1 MEQDNL
7 FARCRDIPALDAAR
21 ALGMTIRE
29 RGGRHWTL
37 CPLHGDKDPSLLLDN
52 AGRWHCFGCGQGGDA
67 LDLYARV
74 TRQQPALAARRM
86 LADCGAEAFA
96 EGREPY
102 GAQRGA
108 ERSPNAQAGDAHPH
122 AGGNRDADSSADTR
136 SASGAGA
143 FARAESE
150 DGCDIPDGTARADA
164 RTGTSPAAVLAR
176 RDPARAES
184 ADGRDMPD
192 GTAPADARTG
202 TRPAAVLARREPA
215 RAESADMHDVPD
227 GTAPADARTGSSAA
241 PVLARRE
248 PARAEMEAGAVK
260 GTTELAGGL
269 ADAVEVPRYADD
281 AAARFHRA
289 TQPHDAGYK
298 SEGEVA
304 AVVGAA
310 TARHAADQDAA
321 RNAETDAEH
330 RVTPIAPAMA
340 PNKSTAPFSNP
351 MESEIEARTDNLL
364 TEQADANHPVQ
375 PIAPVMAAPAN
386 SAPMP
391 HPADGEAEPQPD
403 NPMAGKA
410 DAERPATPIARVAAA
425 PANTAPMPQTAAH
438 GTAPY
443 HVACASAPHPAN
455 PSPAQTPSTTQ
466 TDTLVTPTTPAT
478 SKTSL
483 SSPSPRTVAGYAAA
497 RGFDLSLLAAWGV
510 ADEPGGIVIPYRDA
524 QGQAVALRRRL
535 DGRDGRRFA
544 WHKGARMIPYGL
556 WLPLNQGDGAL
567 VLCEGESDAHALWH
581 MGVPA
586 LGIPGAA
593 TFKAEWA
600 QHMLGRDVFLHVEP
614 GSGGQTFLER
624 TARLLRAGGFAHAL
638 RSFSVSMVLGELKD
652 PSDLLVRFGR
662 DTAAEIMKDLLR
674 DAAPVREPGQL
685 DAYRAS
691 DLNALQVQRP
701 PEIVRDLL
709 QPGLCLLAG
718 APKRGKSWLA
728 LALALSVTRGEPFLT
743 MDTMRGAVL
752 YLDLESRQHRVK
764 QRLDTLCIA
773 KDMPDNLF
781 FSHEVPT
788 MDMGLLPQLAQW
800 VARCPDTKVII
811 VDTLARVKGAG
822 KGGENVYEA
831 DTRIMGEAQ
840 RFALD
845 HGLCL
850 LFVHHLRKQSGFQ
863 TRDVYEM
870 VSGSTGITGVCD
882 SVLVLTGAR
891 TESEAQLHVSGRDVT
906 SRQLALRF
914 DAGRWT
920 LENTDGRAHLMAQAY
935 AENPLPAAL
944 RALVAG
950 RNEWEGTPAEL
961 AQAVAA
967 VTDGRVTLNE
977 RLISKEVDQLA
988 GMLLKRE
995 GIACRRKRVRGMR
1008 LMVLTRADAQA
1019 GLAGQDEE
1027 EEGFG
1032 DGL

>member
-96 EGREPY
+96 EGRAWH
-102 GAQRGA
+102 GTQRGA
-108 ERSPNAQAGDAHPH
+108 EKSPIALAGNAHPR
-122 AGGNRDADSSADTR
+122 AGGNPAADSSEDTR
-136 SASGAGA
+136 SAGGAGA
-143 FARAESE
+143 FARAESK
-150 DGCDIPDGTARADA
+150 DGC
-164 RTGTSPAAVLAR
+164 
-176 RDPARAES
+176 
-184 ADGRDMPD
+184 DMPD
-192 GTAPADARTG
+192 GTAPADAQAG
-202 TRPAAVLARREPA
+202 TSPAAVLARREPA
-215 RAESADMHDVPD
+215 RAETVA
-227 GTAPADARTGSSAA
+227 
-241 PVLARRE
+241 LAGE
-248 PARAEMEAGAVK
+248 PAEEVK
-260 GTTELAGGL
+260 ASRS
-269 ADAVEVPRYADD
+269 PD
-281 AAARFHRA
+281 AAVARFD
-289 TQPHDAGYK
+289 DAGYK
-298 SEGEVA
+298 NEGEA
-304 AVVGAA
+304 GAPDGAA
-310 TARHAADQDAA
+310 IARHAADDDAA
-321 RNAETDAEH
+321 RWDGETDAEH
-330 RVTPIAPAMA
+330 HVNPIASFTVERT
-340 PNKSTAPFSNP
+340 NTAQ
-351 MESEIEARTDNLL
+351 TL
-364 TEQADANHPVQ
+364 
-375 PIAPVMAAPAN
+375 
-386 SAPMP
+386 
-391 HPADGEAEPQPD
+391 HPADGNA
-403 NPMAGKA
+403 
-410 DAERPATPIARVAAA
+410 
-425 PANTAPMPQTAAH
+425 
-438 GTAPY
+438 
-443 HVACASAPHPAN
+443 APHPAN

-466 TDTLVTPTTPAT
+466 TDTPAT

-483 SSPSPRTVAGYAAA
+483 SSPSPRTVAEYAAA
-497 RGFDLSLLAAWGV
+497 RGFDPSLLAAWGV

-556 WLPLNQGDGAL
+556 WLPLNQGDGPL

-600 QHMLGRDVFLHVEP
+600 QHMLGRDVYLHVEP

-638 RSFSVSMVLGELKD
+638 RSFSVSIVLAELKD
-652 PSDLLVRFGR
+652 PNDLLVRFGR

-728 LALALSVTRGEPFLT
+728 LALALSVARGEPFLT

-788 MDMGLLPQLAQW
+788 MDMGLLQQLAQW
-800 VARCPDTKVII
+800 VSRCPDTRVII

-920 LENTDGRAHLMAQAY
+920 LENADGRAHLMAQAY

-988 GMLLKRE
+988 GMLMQRE

-1027 EEGFG
+1027 ADEVG